1 MPNPLQHRMEDMSIA
16 YLQAIC
22 AKNGYDIWNAR
33 HDNDCVD
40 CQISCNGFPIND
52 GECVMYSPLVAVQLK
67 ASFAGVHIL
76 ENGDVQYDIPA
87 RNYNYLVDT
96 HRFTPYILVLLV
108 MHRDEELWLEQNID
122 GLKITKCAYWIS
134 LKGQEPTENKNSI
147 RIVIPG
153 ANVLT
158 PNALKKIMVTISK
171 QQEL

>member
-67 ASFAGVHIL
+67 ASFAG
-76 ENGDVQYDIPA
+76 
-87 RNYNYLVDT
+87 
-96 HRFTPYILVLLV
+96 YIYWKMV
-108 MHRDEELWLEQNID
+108 MYSMIFLPE
-122 GLKITKCAYWIS
+122 ITI
-134 LKGQEPTENKNSI
+134 I
-147 RIVIPG
+147 
-153 ANVLT
+153 
-158 PNALKKIMVTISK
+158 
-171 QQEL
+171 